1 MAFCPCRL
9 RRRAFTW
16 TYFGKHIYKNA
27 RIEWCGSLMV
37 PSSAKSMLMLL
48 VLVLPALSFAQN
60 PYSDAA
66 FRTFLSVSVDGTVVS
81 AKLTYLN
88 ITYFRQLDE
97 AKIADIN
104 KKVVQ
109 TQNLQD
115 LYTQGDYSADSFTA
129 KILPVNGSPLNF
141 TFEGQPVMDA
151 SGNAICNQTLTDE
164 NGMASCD
171 IKYYRDPVNGAKRNI
186 EYYRSCGY
194 ATVTSEA
201 KGDLPSASQAAT
213 VCPDNVAAISA
224 FAPAIQ
230 TEIGSNLPFCFPAM
244 LIAGLL
250 VAAMY
255 YSGRDPL
262 SLFDLTT
269 PKLPKTPSFK
279 VKMNQSPQM
288 LRQVQRRYMMIKK
301 QARRDSVR
309 EIARFARK
317 GGMNVAEAKRE
328 MNALYN
334 EMEAKMKNKLSADE
348 TLAIR
353 MSWAALMEKY
363 KPAAGDK
370 QMLLRFERSLEFSSG
385 LHQAYLQSH
394 QAWMAMNEAR
404 GKTAKG
410 NLWTRNVSKPLVDK
424 LGAASV
430 SFEGSRVAKVLGRI
444 PFVKRAVAAPAKVL
458 DPATQLR
465 GSRTALKAI
474 RGEMLGQMA
483 TMLGRTWVGKPV
495 YRAFRSAHVKG
506 DGTKQTGFGKAYT
519 FITGRDWRTFE
530 DKHDLTKKRLVEFFN
545 AVSSMRQ
552 NTIDA
557 HNRTFDEIAAKLIYA
572 LPIRANAMQQDEVK
586 KIMAA
591 MLGVKPEDIARLGNA
606 TALDALF
613 ERLKENMKGSAK
625 GKELIAE
632 LANAMTTG
640 AIKEDERR
648 DLEKSL
654 KKIDDLIR
662 ELKGADRVNAE
673 NMLYQLKKSIVIERE
688 LSDILKGKYADQSSI
703 LDAMVR
709 LADRHSNDDIR
720 HIKEAVK
727 SFRETELDHMDP
739 KKRFVENLLV
749 YLNDKNYYQI
759 VDKRQLESEIAS
771 GMSERKLK
779 EKYGA
784 NIVALTAD
792 HELFRQ
798 MLGIRTATTGEKLK
812 RALDDFMA
820 AIGMASLSAD
830 EKKML
835 SQIAADF
842 GSRKELTPAQMAKIS
857 ARMDA
862 MDSLRLKV
870 DGRVFGKFNEA
881 ETKMKAWVLNGAN
894 TTALFDSYS
903 GIAKIFSDRLE
914 ARIKAGEKVEIH
926 ELVREG
932 SAFGKNPLE
941 IVIEKALADVI
952 VAKALDKKTMSEAE
966 ARLLADDILAFMRD
980 KNGKMK
986 DMDALEQFFKKGAGG
1001 EANTEAFAAFL
1012 RRVSPDNS
1020 LTSETLFK
1028 SAMVQVNDFAR
1039 EWSARNYAAIEMLH
1053 GGGKGGHYMASY
1065 ANATADL
1072 LAFSKVRSTMAYVGG
1087 EKEFYRQEAG
1097 YSDYRKFGL
1106 ESAIYTART
1115 WEKLFGFIVS
1125 KDWGGTSR
1133 GEQVLHHMGSARADY
1148 LSALERYQT
1157 LYRNLRNSE
1166 SVFYDKNFTHGDGK
1180 TMDIVAYEALLK
1192 RGYTWQD
1199 KKNGLELLMSVDRKS
1214 SPMILSGKYL
1224 AAGESEIVKK
1234 GEIRDYARL
1243 LAGTMGSYY
1252 STREV
1257 GFVVLVKKD
1266 GKWVYGDPLLDKTVK
1281 ADTDTADRKIT
1292 RRQETMDDM
1301 ISKGTI
1307 KVISTKDFM
1316 TYAKD
1321 KNYKHFFGETN
1332 AMDRA
1337 RESLRSALYKPGM
1350 LYGEFIY
1357 GAYNDR
1363 LDKMTKWYAA
1373 QWQVRQTLDR
1383 MAHTIKDD
1391 GGMITSGRFKYDE
1404 GKIDK
1409 IYADDRLPKVDASDD
1424 VRERLAKEMKRL
1436 SQGEGSFA
1444 DSAKAWYHNWHG
1456 RVASN
1461 IIGEIGREESS
1472 YFNARLESRALE
1484 KIKGTLDKDE
1494 YTRLKGEIS
1503 ARNSEIK
1510 SEYRKAK
1517 DEYMDLNR
1525 DMIGWVGSKHMFT
1538 YAAHRTVLN
1547 LGLAGRWLD
1556 SRHVQGTQDAFYQ
1569 ITESSVMRDPRVA
1582 IGASAPGW
1590 EHSYYVGYHTGQNV
1604 YERSR
1609 YWATNSLWEQ
1619 QMRFNTDLVYTVH
1632 KWWNDRMSFFSRY
1645 TSGYPAPV
1653 KSDMMYAPT
1662 YQPRSTKDYFKALL
1676 WIMPFQSRTYSDYYR
1691 SRWQDAISFSGAG
1704 AMLAAYQSLG
1714 TVGRY
1719 ETPEEGQEKRSW
1731 LKRQIDK
1738 LGMESEHYGSPF
1750 RIASQQRYIDQVTK
1764 FDDYIDSPTGKQVR
1778 VNVDGVEMS
1787 LAAARDEMKQA
1798 SARADM
1804 EREEKC
1810 AQGISDAIGA
1820 AANLKDRRGRYVRDV
1835 FSGSDI
1841 QDDGSRNRFLDMYI
1855 MFHSNSFQ
1863 PTIPGMLHN
1872 SPIGRGEWYTFPQVA
1887 REVDN
1892 AADKTRLGAMKNY
1905 WQAGYDAGEGRITF
1919 TDQFTTRQD
1928 AVAEAYR
1935 NDVPVLMHL
1944 MKMQSKEIGYSLVNS
1959 PSLAYVNPIW
1969 FGLGRMMYKTAIYHA
1984 PGMEG
1989 FTSTFHEPDWTTYAL
2004 GAVPG
2009 ANSLRN
2015 YMKRRRGELPPRE
2028 TLEGDIRHGIFGRPA
2043 HAIVSDAK
2051 NSSSLLRDLIDST
2064 KFYAAPGGQ
2073 PTSKKHKEKQVQ
2085 MLAGE

>member
-1 MAFCPCRL
+1 MA
-9 RRRAFTW
+9 
-16 TYFGKHIYKNA
+16 
-27 RIEWCGSLMV
+27 
-37 PSSAKSMLMLL
+37 PSSTKAMLLFLVLML
-48 VLVLPALSFAQN
+48 PAFSFAQN

-66 FRTFLSVSVDGTVVS
+66 FRTFISVSADGTVVT
-81 AKLTYLN
+81 AKLTFLN
-88 ITYFRQLDE
+88 ITYFRQIDE
-97 AKIADIN
+97 AKIAEIQ
-104 KKVVQ
+104 KKVAQ

-115 LYTQGDYSADSFTA
+115 LYTEGDYSSDSFTA
-129 KILPVNGSPLNF
+129 EMLPVNNSPIGF
-141 TFEGQPVMDA
+141 TFEGQTVLDA
-151 SGNAICNQTLTDE
+151 SGNEICTPSKTRTDE
-164 NGMASCD
+164 KGMASCD
-171 IKYYRDPVNGAKRNI
+171 IKYYKDSVNGAKRNI
-186 EYYRSCGY
+186 EDYKSCGY
-194 ATVTSEA
+194 ATVKSEA
-201 KGDLPSASQAAT
+201 QGDLPSASQATT
-213 VCPDNVAAISA
+213 VCPDNVAAVSA
-224 FAPAIQ
+224 FAPAI
-230 TEIGSNLPFCFPAM
+230 TSEIGSNLPFCFPAM

-255 YSGRDPL
+255 YAGRDPL

-279 VKMNQSPQM
+279 VKMAQSPQM

-317 GGMNVAEAKRE
+317 SGMNAAEAKRE

-348 TLAIR
+348 TLALR
-353 MSWAALMEKY
+353 SSWAALMEKY
-363 KPAAGDK
+363 KPGAENER
-370 QMLLRFERSLEFSSG
+370 MRLRFERSLEFSSG
-385 LHQAYLQSH
+385 LHMAYLQSH
-394 QAWMAMNEAR
+394 QAWAAMNEAR
-404 GKTAKG
+404 GKTGKG
-410 NLWTRNVSKPLVDK
+410 GLWRQYVSNPVIGK
-424 LGAASV
+424 LTDASV
-430 SFEGSRVAKVLGRI
+430 DFENSRVGKVLGRI
-444 PFVKRAVAAPAKVL
+444 PFVKRAVAAPSKVL
-458 DPATQLR
+458 DVTTQMR
-465 GSRTALKAI
+465 GSRTALKAV
-474 RGEMLGQMA
+474 RSEMLGQMA

-495 YRAFRSAHVKG
+495 YNAFRSVHVKG
-506 DGTKQTGFGKAYT
+506 DGKQQTGFGKAYT
-519 FITGRDWRTFE
+519 FLTGRDWRTFE
-530 DKHDLTKKRLVEFFN
+530 DKHDLTKKRLVEFYDLV
-545 AVSSMRQ
+545 ASMRQ
-552 NTIDA
+552 NAIDA
-557 HNRTFDEIAAKLIYA
+557 HNWTFDQIAAKLIYA
-572 LPIRANAMQQDEVK
+572 LPMRANAMQQEDVK

-591 MLGVKPEDIARLGNA
+591 MGVKPEDISRLGNS

-613 ERLKENMKGSAK
+613 AQLRENMKGSAK
-625 GKELIAE
+625 GKELVDE
-632 LANAMTTG
+632 LEKAMKTG
-640 AIKEDERR
+640 AIKEDDKRN
-648 DLEKSL
+648 LEKSL
-654 KKIDDLIR
+654 KAIQGIISGLG
-662 ELKGADRVNAE
+662 GADRVNAD
-673 NMLYQLKKSIVIERE
+673 NMLAQLKKSIAIERE
-688 LSDILKGKYADQSSI
+688 LSDILKGKCTDQSSI
-703 LDAMVR
+703 LDSLVH

-727 SFRETELDHMDP
+727 EFRAVEKTFRENM
-739 KKRFVENLLV
+739 LV
-749 YLNDKNYYQI
+749 YLNDRNYYQI
-759 VDKRQLESEIAS
+759 VEKRHLESDLAS
-771 GMSERKLK
+771 GMSERKLV

-798 MLGIRTATTGEKLK
+798 MLGIREASTGEKLK
-812 RALDDFMA
+812 RALDSFMA
-820 AIGMASLSAD
+820 SIGMASLSAD
-830 EKKML
+830 ERKML
-835 SQIAADF
+835 SQIAADY
-842 GSRKELTPAQMAKIS
+842 GGKKELTPAQKARIS
-857 ARMDA
+857 AMMDA
-862 MDSLRLKV
+862 MDTLRLTV
-870 DGRVFGKFNEA
+870 DGRVFGKFNKAEA
-881 ETKMKAWVLNGAN
+881 EMKTWMLDGAN
-894 TTALFDSYS
+894 TTGLFNSYS
-903 GIAKIFSDRLE
+903 SIARIFSDRLE
-914 ARIKAGEKVEIH
+914 ARIAAGEKLEIH
-926 ELVREG
+926 DIAREG

-941 IVIEKALADVI
+941 LVIEKALADAI
-952 VAKALDKKTMSEAE
+952 VAKATASKAMSEAD
-966 ARLLADDILAFMRD
+966 ARVLANEMLSFMRE

-986 DMDALEQFFKKGAGG
+986 DMDSLEQFFKKGTGG
-1001 EANTEAFAAFL
+1001 EAYTKEFADFL
-1012 RRVSPDNS
+1012 RRVSPDGT

-1028 SAMVQVNDFAR
+1028 SAMVRVNDFAR

-1053 GGGKGGHYMASY
+1053 GGEKAGKYMASY

-1072 LAFSKVRSTMAYVGG
+1072 LAFSKVRTTMAYVGG

-1133 GEQVLHHMGSARADY
+1133 GEQVLHQMSSARTDY
-1148 LSALERYQT
+1148 LAALERYQA
-1157 LYRNLRNSE
+1157 LYRNLRSSE
-1166 SVFYDKNFTHGDGK
+1166 SVFYDKNFKHGDGMALDLK
-1180 TMDIVAYEALLK
+1180 SYEALLK

-1214 SPMILSGKYL
+1214 TPMILSGKYL
-1224 AAGESEIVKK
+1224 AAGESEIVRK

-1243 LAGTMGSYY
+1243 LASTMGSYY

-1266 GKWVYGDPLLDKTVK
+1266 GKWVYGDPFLNETVK
-1281 ADTDTADRKIT
+1281 KDTDTADKKIT

-1321 KNYKHFFGETN
+1321 KNYRHFFGETN

-1350 LYGEFIY
+1350 LYGELIY

-1383 MAHTIKDD
+1383 LAHTIKDERMD
-1391 GGMITSGRFKYDE
+1391 GGEAIKGMMSGTDRFKYDE
-1404 GKIDK
+1404 KSMNRIYSNDALPEVTLGKGREK
-1409 IYADDRLPKVDASDD
+1409 DDIA
-1424 VRERLAKEMKRL
+1424 VRESLAKEMKRL
-1436 SQGEGSFA
+1436 NAGEGSFA

-1456 RVASN
+1456 RMASN
-1461 IIGEIGREESS
+1461 IVGELGREESNF
-1472 YFNARLESRALE
+1472 FNARLEARALE
-1484 KIKGTLDKDE
+1484 RIKGTLEKDD
-1494 YTRLKGEIS
+1494 YIRLKGEIS

-1510 SEYRKAK
+1510 SEYKRAK

-1525 DMIGWVGSKHMFT
+1525 DLIGWVGSKHMFT
-1538 YAAHRTVLN
+1538 YAAHRTVFN
-1547 LGLAGRWLD
+1547 LGLAGRLLD

-1632 KWWNDRMSFFSRY
+1632 KWWNDRMSFFARY

-1676 WIMPFQSRTYSDYYR
+1676 WIMPFQSRSYSDYFR

-1704 AMLAAYQSLG
+1704 AMLASYQSLG

-1738 LGMESEHYGSPF
+1738 MGMESEHYGSPF

-1764 FDDYIDSPTGKQVR
+1764 FDDYIDSPEGKK
-1778 VNVDGVEMS
+1778 VNVKVDGVEMS
-1787 LAAARDEMKQA
+1787 LAAARDEMKHA
-1798 SARADM
+1798 SANADL
-1804 EREEKC
+1804 EREEKY
-1810 AQGISDAIGA
+1810 AEGISDAIGA
-1820 AANLKDRRGRYVRDV
+1820 VANLKDRRGRYVRDV

-1863 PTIPGMLHN
+1863 PTIPGMLHS
-1872 SPIGRGEWYTFPQVA
+1872 SPIGKGEWYTFPQVA
-1887 REVDN
+1887 REVNN
-1892 AADKTRLGAMKNY
+1892 AADNTRLGAMKNY
-1905 WQAGYDAGEGRITF
+1905 WQAGYDAEEGRITF
-1919 TDQFTTRQD
+1919 KDQFTTRQD
-1928 AVAEAYR
+1928 SVAEAYR

-1944 MKMQSKEIGYSLVNS
+1944 MKMQNKEIGYSLVNS

-1969 FGLGRMMYKTAIYHA
+1969 FGLGRIVYKTAIHHT

-1989 FTSTFHEPDWTTYAL
+1989 FTSTFSEPDWTTYAL
-2004 GAVPG
+2004 GAIPG
-2009 ANSLRN
+2009 ANSLRK
-2015 YMKRRRGELPPRE
+2015 YIKRRRGELPPRE
-2028 TLEGDIRHGIFGRPA
+2028 TLDGDIRHGIFGRPA

-2051 NSSSLLRDLIDST
+2051 NSSSLFSDLIYGG
-2064 KFYAAPGGQ
+2064 KFETAPGGQ
-2073 PTSKKHKEKQVQ
+2073 TTLKKHKEKQVQ